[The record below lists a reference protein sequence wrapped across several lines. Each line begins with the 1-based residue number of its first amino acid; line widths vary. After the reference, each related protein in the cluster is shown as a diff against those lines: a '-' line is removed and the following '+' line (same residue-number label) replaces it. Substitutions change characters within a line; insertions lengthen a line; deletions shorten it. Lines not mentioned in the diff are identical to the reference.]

1 MKHTLT
7 LYYSVSN
14 GGDGSAYP
22 KFSLSKDLCEI
33 HQEIQ
38 SEFYEGWADDCVG
51 EITLHSDSPI
61 TISDYNFKYFIT
73 KESLIESL
81 DYSLEGGYYK
91 EESVKKKAQEFVE
104 RINTVEE

>member
-81 DYSLEGGYYK
+81 DYLLEGGYYK
-91 EESVKKKAQEFVE
+91 EVSVKKKAQEFVE